1 MLSESEHR
9 SCLEMYIGLKYT
21 PRMELLIQDSINI
34 ARDVGYKELADEY
47 TQKFKEEGLLR
58 EERVIADSTQL
69 SREYLLFQSSNL

>member
-1 MLSESEHR
+1 
-9 SCLEMYIGLKYT
+9 
-21 PRMELLIQDSINI
+21 MELLIQDSINI